1 MKNKYQAIVIGGGHA
16 GIEAVVA
23 LKKLGINPLLI
34 TQKKET
40 IGLTPCNTSIG
51 GSAKGV
57 LVKEIDSLGG
67 IMGIASDATMLQ
79 IKTLNLS
86 KGPATWSYRS
96 QIDKIE
102 YPKFMQKYIADL
114 NIDVLEIMVDEI
126 LTKDNKFLGI
136 KTSDGKIYESKYC
149 VMTTGTYT
157 NSITI
162 KGFTKTPEGP
172 NGLKTNKTLSDSLVK
187 MGFNLKR
194 LKTGTSPRVKESTV
208 DFSSLEIE
216 PGTNDEIS
224 FAFTNEEKELNRNQI
239 DCYIAYTNKK
249 THEVVRENLDKSCLF
264 VEAPLGPSPRFCPS
278 IEDKVRKFTDKDR
291 HQIFLEKES
300 MGNHSVYMQGIATSL
315 PNEIQLKFLRT
326 IKGMENVEILKYGYA
341 IEYDS
346 IDPRQLKLTLET
358 KLVENLY
365 SAGQING
372 TSGYEEAAAQGLIAA
387 INISKKEKQEEE
399 FILKRSEA
407 YIGVLIDDI
416 VTKGV
421 EDPYRMLTS
430 RSEYRLVLRNDNV
443 EKRLLKKGK
452 DIGLISKEVWEKY
465 EKHEKKLADSK
476 EILSQTRVLPKNKEI
491 EKYLLKIETNKLVGG
506 VSLLELMRRP
516 KVKFNDLKKIV
527 PELKDINL
535 NFRQIQSLE
544 TEIKFEGYI
553 KQQERLIEKN
563 KSYDNF
569 KIPKNFN
576 FSIVTN
582 LASEAT
588 EKLNLIQPGT
598 ISQAERISGVNPSD
612 IVQLIYFF
620 RKLNK

>member
-1 MKNKYQAIVIGGGHA
+1 MKNKYGAIVIGGGHA

-23 LKKLGINPLLI
+23 LKKLGFNPLLI
-34 TQKKET
+34 TQKKST
-40 IGLTPCNTSIG
+40 IGLMPCNTSIG

-96 QIDKIE
+96 QIDKLT
-102 YPKFMQKYIADL
+102 YPRFMQNYIDDL
-114 NIDVLEIMVDEI
+114 KIDILEVMVDEI
-126 LTKDNKFLGI
+126 LTKDNKFSGI
-136 KTSDGKIYESKYC
+136 KTSDGKIYNAKYC

-157 NSITI
+157 NSIVI
-162 KGFTKTPEGP
+162 KAFTKKEEGP
-172 NGLKTNKTLSDSLVK
+172 DGLETNKTLSDSLVK
-187 MGFNLKR
+187 MGFDLKR
-194 LKTGTSPRVKESTV
+194 LKTGTPPRIKESTI
-208 DFSSLEIE
+208 DFSSFEVE
-216 PGTNDEIS
+216 PGTNDKIS
-224 FAFTNEEKELNRNQI
+224 FSFSNEQKDLNRNQI
-239 DCYIAYTNKK
+239 DCYIAYTNEK
-249 THEVVRENLDKSCLF
+249 THEVVRNNLDKSCLF
-264 VEAPLGPSPRFCPS
+264 VEEPLGPSPRFCPS
-278 IEDKVRKFTDKDR
+278 IEDKVRKFTDKSR

-300 MGNHSVYMQGIATSL
+300 MENDSVYMQGISSSL
-315 PNEIQLKFLRT
+315 PDEIQLEFLRT
-326 IKGMENVEILKYGYA
+326 IKGLEKVEVLKYGYA

-358 KLVENLY
+358 KLIENLY

-372 TSGYEEAAAQGLIAA
+372 TSGYEEAAAQGLMAA
-387 INISKKEKQEEE
+387 INISKKEKEEE
-399 FILKRSEA
+399 VFILKRSEA

-430 RSEYRLVLRNDNV
+430 RSEYRLILRNDNV
-443 EKRLLKKGK
+443 EKRLLRKGK
-452 DIGLISKEVWEKY
+452 EVGLISQEVWSKY
-465 EKHEKKLADSK
+465 EEYENKLLEATETLSK
-476 EILSQTRVLPKNKEI
+476 TRVLPKNKEI

-506 VSLLELMRRP
+506 VSLLELMKRP
-516 KVKFNDLKKIV
+516 KVRFEELKKIV

-535 NFRQIQSLE
+535 SFRQIQSLE

-553 KQQERLIEKN
+553 KQQQRLIEKN
-563 KSYDNF
+563 KNYDDF
-569 KIPKNFN
+569 KIPENFD
-576 FSIVTN
+576 FGSVVN

-588 EKLNLIQPGT
+588 EKLNKIQPTT
-598 ISQAERISGVNPSD
+598 IAQAERISGVNPAD

-620 RKLNK
+620 RKKNK